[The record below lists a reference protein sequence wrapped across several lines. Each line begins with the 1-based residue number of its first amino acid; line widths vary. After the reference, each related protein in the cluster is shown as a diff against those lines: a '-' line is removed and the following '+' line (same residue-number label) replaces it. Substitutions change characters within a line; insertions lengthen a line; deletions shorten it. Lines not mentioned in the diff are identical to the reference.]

1 MQKLTDLADYIARYN
16 MLGRLKLT
24 SLKIAIIQN
33 KDHEHI
39 AQKILTQMGC
49 IQTQFFGNLIG
60 IGGYKHYRTNSIKN
74 VEVHLIDSLYGEEAL
89 EDREFLKRKKHL

>member
-33 KDHEHI
+33 KDHEQI
-39 AQKILTQMGC
+39 AQ
-49 IQTQFFGNLIG
+49 
-60 IGGYKHYRTNSIKN
+60 
-74 VEVHLIDSLYGEEAL
+74 
-89 EDREFLKRKKHL
+89 

>member
-24 SLKIAIIQN
+24 SPKIAIIQN

-39 AQKILTQMGC
+39 SQEILTKIEC
-49 IQTQFFGNLIG
+49 IQTQSFGSLVG
-60 IGGYKHYRTNSIKN
+60 IGGYKHYRSNSIKN
-74 VEVHLIDSLYGEEAL
+74 VEVHLIDSIYGEEAL
-89 EDREFLKRKKHL
+89 EDSEFIKRKKHL